1 MRGKNMQ
8 QREVTQYL
16 SASFT
21 ACTEGTHQHFTHC
34 MHTLTHKEYI
44 YIYIYTS
51 IFTTTH
57 TPPRRVRTANPQLRE
72 SLTGHKSDPD
82 GLMVDL

>member
-8 QREVTQYL
+8 QREVTQDL

-34 MHTLTHKEYI
+34 MHTLTHKEC
-44 YIYIYTS
+44 IYTS

-57 TPPRRVRTANPQLRE
+57 TPRRRVGTANPQLRE